1 MSKLQMRFMMLL
13 AILVL
18 LAGTVPFAALADG
31 GDVYI
36 CNPNPQDRLH
46 LRASPSTTADS
57 LGKYYNGAPI
67 VALED
72 NGKGWIRVRVGGEA
86 HMFSS
91 FFPKLLMHAGGETG
105 SLTGWMQKKFLSQ
118 TPVQSAMPQYVN
130 YKKTAVYQ
138 QPSRTA
144 SSKTVEAGTAISL
157 MGFSQTWWHIL
168 VLPAG
173 QSAYTGFIP
182 ADTSALSI
190 VSGANPTVKAYISNP
205 DKNDRLHLRQ
215 TPSKDGKD
223 LGKYYN
229 GAIGV
234 VLGFSEDGAWVK
246 VDMYGRQGYMLRSC
260 LTLEGEVNHAYYG
273 IPTIHVTAKNASLYE
288 KPAASSKK
296 KALQQ
301 SDALEVLGLIDATW
315 LHVSTGE
322 VTGFVKWA
330 DTDFPQTGY

>member
-1 MSKLQMRFMMLL
+1 MSKLQIRFMMLL
-13 AILVL
+13 AILAL
-18 LAGTVPFAALADG
+18 LVGVVPFAALADS

-46 LRASPSTTADS
+46 LREGPSTAADS
-57 LGKYYNGAPI
+57 LGKYYNGASI

-72 NGKGWIRVRVGGEA
+72 NGKGWMRVRV
-86 HMFSS
+86 
-91 FFPKLLMHAGGETG
+91 GGETG
-105 SLTGWMQKKFLSQ
+105 SLTGWMQKKYLSQ

-138 QPSRTA
+138 RPSRTA
-144 SSKTVEAGTAISL
+144 SIKTVEAGTAISL
-157 MGFSQTWWHIL
+157 MGFSETWWHIL
-168 VLPAG
+168 VRPAG

-190 VSGANPTVKAYISNP
+190 VNGANPTVKAYISNP
-205 DKNDRLHLRQ
+205 NKNDRLHLRQ

-246 VDMYGRQGYMLRSC
+246 VDMYGRQGYMLRSF

-273 IPTIHVTAKNASLYE
+273 VPTIHVTAKNASLYE
-288 KPAASSKK
+288 EPAAGSKK

-315 LHVSTGE
+315 LHVSMGE
-322 VTGFVKWA
+322 ATGFVKWA